1 MKPALFEP
9 LTLRGMEFR
18 NRLWIA
24 PMCQY
29 EADEGRVGAW
39 HVQWLGSLAAGGAG
53 LVIAEATAVL
63 PEGRIS
69 TRCPGLWDE
78 ATAESWRPAVAAAH
92 RFGAKVGIQLAHAG
106 RKASRISDVEP
117 GEATAERGGWQVVG
131 PSANAFEGYPTAR
144 ALELE
149 EVRALPAAFA
159 AAASRAVA
167 VGFDVLELHA
177 AHGYLLHQFLSPLI
191 NERLDE
197 YGGSLENRCR
207 LLVDCARAVREAVGP
222 EVPLFV
228 RISATDWA
236 AGGWDLDQSVQL
248 SKWLGEVGIDLID
261 VSTGGAVAHQQLT
274 PGPLY
279 QVPFAA
285 AIRERAGVPT
295 AAVGMIN
302 EPAEANEVVA
312 AGQADAVL
320 VARAAIRNPNHPWA
334 VAEALGYAPPLPHQF
349 ERGRKLH

>member
-1 MKPALFEP
+1 MTPALFQP
-9 LTLRGMEFR
+9 LTFRGVEFR

-29 EADEGRVGAW
+29 EAVEGRVGDW
-39 HVQWLGSLAAGGAG
+39 HPQWLGSLAAGGAG
-53 LVIAEATAVL
+53 LVIAEATGVL
-63 PEGRIS
+63 PEGRIT

-78 ATAESWRPAVAAAH
+78 ATAESWRPAVEAAH

-106 RKASRISDVEP
+106 RKASRISDLDHR
-117 GEATAERGGWQVVG
+117 EARPEQGGWQIVG

-144 ALELE
+144 ALELD

-159 AAASRAVA
+159 AAAQRAIA

-191 NERLDE
+191 NERTDD

-207 LLVDCARAVREAVGP
+207 LLLECARAVREAAGP

-236 AGGWDLDQSVQL
+236 EGGWDLEQSVQL
-248 SKWLGEVGIDLID
+248 SQWLAEAGVDLID
-261 VSTGGAVAHQQLT
+261 VSTGGAVAHQQVQ
-274 PGPLY
+274 PAPLY
-279 QVPFAA
+279 QVPFAT
-285 AIRERAGVPT
+285 AIRERAGLPT
-295 AAVGMIN
+295 AAVGLIN
-302 EPAEANEVVA
+302 DPSEADRVVA
-312 AGQADAVL
+312 EGLADAVL

-334 VAEALGYAPPLPHQF
+334 VAEALGYALPLPHQF
-349 ERGRKLH
+349 ERGRRVH